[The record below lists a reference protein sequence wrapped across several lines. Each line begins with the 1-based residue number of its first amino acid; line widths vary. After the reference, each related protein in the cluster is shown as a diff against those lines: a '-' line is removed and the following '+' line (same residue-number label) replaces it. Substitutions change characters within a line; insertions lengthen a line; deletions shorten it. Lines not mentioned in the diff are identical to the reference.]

1 MFFRISDL
9 ESELKSHKEKLANQ
23 ESSSDNQRKANAL
36 EISKIKNII
45 RSLIGFK
52 ISFEENESFKLI
64 YGKKPENFL
73 KFKVS

>member
-23 ESSSDNQRKANAL
+23 ESSSDNQRKAYAL

-64 YGKKPENFL
+64 YVKKPENFL
-73 KFKVS
+73 EFKVS